1 MVKNR
6 CAYMDTANNN
16 TWLCRHCNSL
26 VDGDLKSCPHC
37 HADRPEEGV
46 SEPQPEGIT
55 EVVQCENYTNAE
67 PKPKAKYIFR
77 EAVLAN
83 AADIILVLGL
93 FATFG
98 ALIAP
103 LIVDIGV
110 DAPMMWAVCIA
121 VVIFALTM
129 ITWAWLKSVAEIS
142 RMLRNKTRV

>member
-1 MVKNR
+1 M
-6 CAYMDTANNN
+6 
-16 TWLCRHCNSL
+16 
-26 VDGDLKSCPHC
+26 
-37 HADRPEEGV
+37 
-46 SEPQPEGIT
+46 EPQPEGIA

-67 PKPKAKYIFR
+67 PKAKAKYIFR

-103 LIVDIGV
+103 LIADFDI

-129 ITWAWLKSVAEIS
+129 ITWALLKSVAEIS

>member
-1 MVKNR
+1 MNSADK
-6 CAYMDTANNN
+6 N
-16 TWLCRHCNSL
+16 TWLCRNCNSL
-26 VDGDLKSCPHC
+26 VDAELKTCPHC
-37 HADRPEEGV
+37 HADRPEE
-46 SEPQPEGIT
+46 SDMEPQPEGIS
-55 EVVQCENYTNAE
+55 EVVERENYTNAE

-103 LIVDIGV
+103 LIVDFGV

-121 VVIFALTM
+121 VDIFALTM

-142 RMLRNKTRV
+142 RMLRNKTRE

>member
-1 MVKNR
+1 MNSADKN
-6 CAYMDTANNN
+6 A
-16 TWLCRHCNSL
+16 WLCRNCNSL
-26 VDGDLKSCPHC
+26 VDAELKTCPQC
-37 HADRPEEGV
+37 HADKPEV
-46 SEPQPEGIT
+46 SDMEPQPEGVA
-55 EVVQCENYTNAE
+55 EVVECENYTNAT

-103 LIVDIGV
+103 LIVDFGV

-121 VVIFALTM
+121 VAMFALTM
-129 ITWAWLKSVAEIS
+129 TTWAWLKSVAEIS